1 MEKILLLAAPF
12 LNKILWE
19 RGLYAF
25 ERLMGM
31 ILVMMAVQMF
41 INGIQVL
48 F

>member
-19 RGLYAF
+19 QGLYAF